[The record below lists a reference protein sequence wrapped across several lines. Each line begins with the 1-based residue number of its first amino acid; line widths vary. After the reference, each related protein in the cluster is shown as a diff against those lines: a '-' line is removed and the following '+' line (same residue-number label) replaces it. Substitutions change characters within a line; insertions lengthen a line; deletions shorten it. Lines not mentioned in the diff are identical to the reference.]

1 MARTVSSLS
10 PTSGRLSS
18 APDRAASILEFVRFI
33 YARAKRPL
41 LSALVLLLMVSLTES
56 LSLLLIVPVIGLLK
70 PGRAAL
76 DIKAPAAVR
85 SLLHVP
91 PTLHIE
97 LTTALAAFVLLVV
110 ARAFAVRAKDLQVT
124 AVLYRIV
131 NDLRTQLFG
140 ALSRSRW
147 SFLSELR
154 QSDITHALTADM
166 DRVQTAIV
174 QMLTLVQALI
184 MIAVYGAVSVV
195 VSPAMTLFAV
205 GLGVLVLLLLT
216 PLRGRARRHG
226 EAFVSAR
233 KRQFATVDEFLGAM
247 KMVKAANAEAAYV
260 SRLGHELDALRTQI
274 LKYMR
279 ISSLASLVFQ
289 SVTAISVALFVLVA
303 FSVLKLSRE
312 LIILLLLLFLRL
324 GPRIMGLQQDM
335 QDLIVNLSSF
345 AAMRNLESACKENE
359 ERQAAVERP
368 KLQDAIRLEEV
379 NFRYPQAE
387 RDALRAVTATI
398 PAGRIT
404 ALVAASGGGKST
416 LADLVLGLSEVGRG
430 QIHVDGVLLD
440 DATRRGW
447 RDQVAYVPQEVFL
460 LNDTVAANLRLTA
473 PAASEADLWL
483 ALAAA
488 RLDDVIRR
496 SSLGLKTVIGDRGMR
511 FSGGERQRL
520 ALARA
525 LLRRPQLLILDE
537 ATSALDWENQNAI
550 AGVIKQLKGRLTVLT
565 IAHRPSMI
573 NFADWVIVLD
583 EGRVVETG
591 DLVAL
596 SADPASRLAR
606 LMAAEPH

>member
-10 PTSGRLSS
+10 PTSGRSFSPLN
-18 APDRAASILEFVRFI
+18 RAASVLEFTCFI
-33 YARAKRPL
+33 YSRAKRAL
-41 LSALVLLLMVSLTES
+41 LSALVLLLIVSLTEG

-70 PGRAAL
+70 PGQAAL
-76 DIKAPAAVR
+76 NIKVPAAVR
-85 SLLHVP
+85 LLLHVP
-91 PTLHIE
+91 STLHIE
-97 LTTALAAFVLLVV
+97 LTTVLAVFVVLVV

-174 QMLTLVQALI
+174 QMLTLVQALT

-205 GLGVLVLLLLT
+205 GLGVLVLIFLT
-216 PLRGRARRHG
+216 PLRSRARRHG
-226 EAFVSAR
+226 DAFVSAR

-260 SRLGHELDALRTQI
+260 ARLGHELDALRIQI
-274 LKYMR
+274 LSYMR
-279 ISSLASLVFQ
+279 VSSLASLVFQ
-289 SVTAISVALFVLVA
+289 SVTALSVALFVLVA

-312 LIILLLLLFLRL
+312 LIVLLLLLFLRL
-324 GPRIMGLQQDM
+324 GPRIMELQQDM

-345 AAMRNLESACKENE
+345 GAMRSLESACKANE
-359 ERQAAVERP
+359 ERAAAVERP
-368 KLQDAIRLEEV
+368 QLQDAIRLEEV

-416 LADLVLGLSEVGRG
+416 LADLVLGLSEVERG

-440 DATRRGW
+440 DATRRSW

-550 AGVIKQLKGRLTVLT
+550 ASVIKQLKGRLTVLT

-591 DLVAL
+591 ELAAL
-596 SADPASRLAR
+596 AADPASRLAR
-606 LMAAEPH
+606 LVAAEPH

>member
-1 MARTVSSLS
+1 MARTLSSLS
-10 PTSGRLSS
+10 PTSGRSS
-18 APDRAASILEFVRFI
+18 PAPNRAASIFEFVRFI

-41 LSALVLLLMVSLTES
+41 LSALVLLLVVSLTES

-76 DIKAPAAVR
+76 DIKAPAVVR

-97 LTTALAAFVLLVV
+97 LTTALAAFVVLVV

-124 AVLYRIV
+124 GVLYRIV

-260 SRLGHELDALRTQI
+260 ARLGHELDALRTQI
-274 LKYMR
+274 LRYMR

-303 FSVLKLSRE
+303 FSVLKISRE

-345 AAMRNLESACKENE
+345 AAMRNLESACKANE
-359 ERQAAVERP
+359 ERQ
-368 KLQDAIRLEEV
+368 
-379 NFRYPQAE
+379 
-387 RDALRAVTATI
+387 
-398 PAGRIT
+398 
-404 ALVAASGGGKST
+404 
-416 LADLVLGLSEVGRG
+416 VG
-430 QIHVDGVLLD
+430 V
-440 DATRRGW
+440 
-447 RDQVAYVPQEVFL
+447 
-460 LNDTVAANLRLTA
+460 
-473 PAASEADLWL
+473 
-483 ALAAA
+483 
-488 RLDDVIRR
+488 
-496 SSLGLKTVIGDRGMR
+496 
-511 FSGGERQRL
+511 
-520 ALARA
+520 
-525 LLRRPQLLILDE
+525 
-537 ATSALDWENQNAI
+537 
-550 AGVIKQLKGRLTVLT
+550 
-565 IAHRPSMI
+565 
-573 NFADWVIVLD
+573 
-583 EGRVVETG
+583 
-591 DLVAL
+591 
-596 SADPASRLAR
+596 
-606 LMAAEPH
+606 

>member
-1 MARTVSSLS
+1 MKS
-10 PTSGRLSS
+10 
-18 APDRAASILEFVRFI
+18 DRWGF
-33 YARAKRPL
+33 
-41 LSALVLLLMVSLTES
+41 
-56 LSLLLIVPVIGLLK
+56 
-70 PGRAAL
+70 
-76 DIKAPAAVR
+76 
-85 SLLHVP
+85 
-91 PTLHIE
+91 
-97 LTTALAAFVLLVV
+97 
-110 ARAFAVRAKDLQVT
+110 
-124 AVLYRIV
+124 
-131 NDLRTQLFG
+131 
-140 ALSRSRW
+140 
-147 SFLSELR
+147 
-154 QSDITHALTADM
+154 
-166 DRVQTAIV
+166 
-174 QMLTLVQALI
+174 
-184 MIAVYGAVSVV
+184 
-195 VSPAMTLFAV
+195 
-205 GLGVLVLLLLT
+205 
-216 PLRGRARRHG
+216 
-226 EAFVSAR
+226 
-233 KRQFATVDEFLGAM
+233 
-247 KMVKAANAEAAYV
+247 
-260 SRLGHELDALRTQI
+260 
-274 LKYMR
+274 
-279 ISSLASLVFQ
+279 
-289 SVTAISVALFVLVA
+289 
-303 FSVLKLSRE
+303 
-312 LIILLLLLFLRL
+312 
-324 GPRIMGLQQDM
+324 
-335 QDLIVNLSSF
+335 
-345 AAMRNLESACKENE
+345 
-359 ERQAAVERP
+359 ERP

-387 RDALRAVTATI
+387 RDALHVVTAMI

-416 LADLVLGLSEVGRG
+416 LADLVLGLTEVERG

-440 DATRRGW
+440 DATRRSW

-591 DLVAL
+591 ELAAL
-596 SADPASRLAR
+596 AADPVSRLAR

>member
-1 MARTVSSLS
+1 
-10 PTSGRLSS
+10 
-18 APDRAASILEFVRFI
+18 
-33 YARAKRPL
+33 
-41 LSALVLLLMVSLTES
+41 
-56 LSLLLIVPVIGLLK
+56 
-70 PGRAAL
+70 
-76 DIKAPAAVR
+76 
-85 SLLHVP
+85 
-91 PTLHIE
+91 
-97 LTTALAAFVLLVV
+97 
-110 ARAFAVRAKDLQVT
+110 
-124 AVLYRIV
+124 
-131 NDLRTQLFG
+131 
-140 ALSRSRW
+140 
-147 SFLSELR
+147 
-154 QSDITHALTADM
+154 
-166 DRVQTAIV
+166 
-174 QMLTLVQALI
+174 
-184 MIAVYGAVSVV
+184 
-195 VSPAMTLFAV
+195 MTLFAV
-205 GLGVLVLLLLT
+205 GLGFLVLLLLR

-233 KRQFATVDEFLGAM
+233 KRQFATVDEFLAAM

-260 SRLGHELDALRTQI
+260 ARLRHELDALRTQI
-274 LKYMR
+274 LGYMR
-279 ISSLASLVFQ
+279 ISSLASLLFQ

-345 AAMRNLESACKENE
+345 GAMQSLESACRMNE
-359 ERQAAVERP
+359 ERPVAGERP
-368 KLQDAIRLEEV
+368 QLEDAIRLEKV
-379 NFRYPQAE
+379 DFRYPQAE
-387 RDALRAVTATI
+387 HDALRAVTATI

-416 LADLVLGLSEVGRG
+416 LADLVLGLGEVERG
-430 QIHVDGVLLD
+430 EIHVDEVLLD
-440 DATRRGW
+440 GASRRGW

-473 PAASEADLWL
+473 PAASEADLWM

-488 RLDDVIRR
+488 RLDEVIRC

-525 LLRRPQLLILDE
+525 LLRRPQFLILDE

-573 NFADWVIVLD
+573 SFADWVIVLE

-591 DLVAL
+591 ELAAL
-596 SADPASRLAR
+596 ASDPASRLAR